1 MMLNFRRAVSVGRKN
16 LRIDPYHSANGQ
28 ACWWTSESWYSK
40 RADGAP
46 SSASKKVRQKR
57 FKSLAV
63 GTHGDKSESP
73 NRHNEFLFLSA
84 PTAEVC
90 AKSGTIP
97 FRAQKISFTAS

>member
-73 NRHNEFLFLSA
+73 GRHNELVIVFPFLRRSVSRRSSWLFHTS
-84 PTAEVC
+84 
-90 AKSGTIP
+90 
-97 FRAQKISFTAS
+97 